1 MFRLI
6 VRFSKYDFWNP
17 GQISDFKNIFSKN
30 IFYFSKSK
38 KISKKIRNLEKVGYS
53 RNFKDFQWVSL
64 VIGLEGENK
73 NFALAT
79 GEGGVGS

>member
-1 MFRLI
+1 MIFGILDKFRIL
-6 VRFSKYDFWNP
+6 
-17 GQISDFKNIFSKN
+17 NIFFEKHILFFEIEKN
-30 IFYFSKSK
+30 LE
-38 KISKKIRNLEKVGYS
+38 KIRNLEKVGYS

>member
-1 MFRLI
+1 MESWGNFG
-6 VRFSKYDFWNP
+6 FKKYF
-17 GQISDFKNIFSKN
+17 FEKNILFFEIEKN
-30 IFYFSKSK
+30 LE
-38 KISKKIRNLEKVGYS
+38 KIRNLEKVGYS

-73 NFALAT
+73 IFALAT